1 MAFDAKT
8 FVAGLPN
15 LPGVYRMLGKQGDA
29 LYVGKARDLKKRV
42 ASYFQKQA
50 QSPRIE
56 MMLSQVASMEVTAT
70 RSEAE
75 ALLLE
80 NNLIKSLNPR
90 YNILF
95 RDDKS
100 YPYLMV
106 TGHQYPRLGFHR
118 GAKDKKHR
126 YFGPFPHAY
135 AVRESIQLLQR
146 VFRLRTCE
154 DTVFENRSRPCLLHQ
169 IQRCTAPCT
178 GKIAPEPYAEDVANA
193 VLFLEGREDDVIK
206 RLTEKMQR
214 ASEDKRYEQAAL
226 YRDQVRALARVQ
238 ARQYVESH
246 RGVDA
251 DVVACVIERGIAC
264 VNLVMIRGG
273 RHVGDRSFFPANA
286 EGAEPGEVIAAFL
299 EQHYLEQPLP
309 GLVVANAPVDIE
321 GLEVLNPSHGERRV
335 WLDMAHKNAEL
346 AIAQRVRDRTTQET
360 RMAALREVL
369 GLPEGANR
377 VECFDISHT
386 MGEATVASCV
396 VYDQQQMQ
404 KSEYR
409 RFNIRGI
416 TPGDDY
422 AAMRQ
427 VLERRYEKVTAEGG
441 KVPDLVLIDGGKG
454 QVGVARGVLA
464 DLGLHQLCVVGVA
477 KGPERKPGMEE
488 LIIESENRSLQLAP
502 SHPGLHLIQ
511 AIRDEAHRFAIVG
524 HRARRGKARTTSML
538 NEIPGIGAKRRQALI
553 EHFGGLRGVQA
564 AAIDDIAKVEGISRP
579 LAERIYR
586 HLHLITLSRIILIP
600 LIIGLYYLPFEW
612 LSDHEKNLAATIVF
626 ILAAATDW
634 LDGYLARRL
643 NQMSAFGEFLDPV
656 ADKLIVAGALI
667 VLVWLQRVDMLVALI
682 IIGREIAI
690 SALREWMAKVG
701 QAKSVAVAFIGKL
714 KTVSQMV
721 AIPLL
726 LYHEEL
732 MLGLPD
738 AQWLGT
744 VLINIAAVLT
754 AASMLYYLRKALP
767 HARVGG

>member
-1 MAFDAKT
+1 METLLPLGKRARFYTFYNEIIVFDPKLFDPKS

-15 LPGVYRMLGKQGDA
+15 LPGVYRMLGKEGDA

-56 MMLSQVASMEVTAT
+56 MMLSQVAAMEVTAT
-70 RSEAE
+70 RSEGE

-106 TGHQYPRLGFHR
+106 TGHEYPRLGFHR

-154 DTVFENRSRPCLLHQ
+154 DTVFDNRSRPCLLHQ
-169 IQRCTAPCT
+169 IHRCTAPCT
-178 GKIAPEPYAEDVANA
+178 GKIAPEVYADDVANA
-193 VLFLEGREDDVIK
+193 ILFLEGREDDVI
-206 RLTEKMQR
+206 RGLTEKMQR
-214 ASEDKRYEQAAL
+214 AADERHYEQAAI
-226 YRDQVRALARVQ
+226 YRDQIRALARVQ

-251 DVVACVIERGIAC
+251 DVVTCVIERGIAC
-264 VNLVMIRGG
+264 VNLVMIRAG

-286 EGAEPGEVIAAFL
+286 EGAEPAEVVAAFL

-309 GLVVANAPVDIE
+309 GLVITSEPVE
-321 GLEVLNPSHGERRV
+321 LENLQTVTPSHGERKV
-335 WLDMAHKNAEL
+335 WLDMARKNALL
-346 AIAQRVRDRTTQET
+346 AIAQHVRDRATQET
-360 RMAALREVL
+360 RLAALREVL
-369 GLPEGANR
+369 GLPEGAAR
-377 VECFDISHT
+377 IECFDISHT

-396 VYDQQQMQ
+396 VYDRQQMQ

-427 VLERRYEKVTAEGG
+427 VLERRYERVTAEAG
-441 KVPDLVLIDGGKG
+441 KVPDLVLIDGGRG
-454 QVGVARGVLA
+454 QVGVARAALA
-464 DLGLHQLCVVGVA
+464 DLGLHQVCVVGVA
-477 KGPERKPGMEE
+477 KGPERKPGLEE
-488 LIIESENRSLQLAP
+488 LIIESESRSLQLAP

-524 HRARRGKARTTSML
+524 HRARRGKKRTTSML

-564 AAIDDIAKVEGISRP
+564 AAVDDIAKVEGISRP

-586 HLHLITLSRIILIP
+586 HLHDS
-600 LIIGLYYLPFEW
+600 
-612 LSDHEKNLAATIVF
+612 
-626 ILAAATDW
+626 AAA
-634 LDGYLARRL
+634 
-643 NQMSAFGEFLDPV
+643 
-656 ADKLIVAGALI
+656 
-667 VLVWLQRVDMLVALI
+667 
-682 IIGREIAI
+682 
-690 SALREWMAKVG
+690 
-701 QAKSVAVAFIGKL
+701 
-714 KTVSQMV
+714 
-721 AIPLL
+721 
-726 LYHEEL
+726 
-732 MLGLPD
+732 
-738 AQWLGT
+738 
-744 VLINIAAVLT
+744 
-754 AASMLYYLRKALP
+754 
-767 HARVGG
+767 

>member
-1 MAFDAKT
+1 MPLGKRAKFYT
-8 FVAGLPN
+8 FYNGFIVFEAKSFVAGLPN
-15 LPGVYRMLGKQGDA
+15 LPGVYRMLGKDGEA

-42 ASYFQKQA
+42 ASYFTKQA

-56 MMLSQVASMEVTAT
+56 MMLSQVALMEVTAT
-70 RSEAE
+70 RSEGE

-80 NNLIKSLNPR
+80 NNLIKSLAPR

-100 YPYLMV
+100 YPYLMI
-106 TGHQYPRLGFHR
+106 TGHEYPRLGFHR
-118 GAKDKKHR
+118 GARDRKHR

-169 IQRCTAPCT
+169 IHRCTAPCV
-178 GKIAPEPYAEDVANA
+178 GKIAPQVYAEDVANA
-193 VLFLEGREDDVIK
+193 VLFLEGREDDVI
-206 RLTEKMQR
+206 RGLTERMQR
-214 ASEDKRYEQAAL
+214 AADERHYEQAAI
-226 YRDQVRALARVQ
+226 YRDQVHALARVQ

-251 DVVACVIERGIAC
+251 DVVACVIEGGIAC
-264 VNLVMIRGG
+264 VNLVMIRAG

-286 EGAEPGEVIAAFL
+286 EGAEPAEVVAAFL

-309 GLVVANAPVDIE
+309 GLVIASEPVELENVHVAT
-321 GLEVLNPSHGERRV
+321 PSHGERKV
-335 WLDMAHKNAEL
+335 WLDMARKNAEL

-360 RMAALREVL
+360 RLQALREAL
-369 GLPEGANR
+369 GLPEGAGR
-377 VECFDISHT
+377 IECFDISHT

-396 VYDQQQMQ
+396 VYDRQQMQ

-409 RFNIRGI
+409 RFNIRGV

-422 AAMRQ
+422 GAMRQ
-427 VLERRYEKVTAEGG
+427 VLERRYGRVTAEGG

-454 QVGVARGVLA
+454 QVSVARSVLA

-488 LIIESENRSLQLAP
+488 LIIESESRSLQLAP

-511 AIRDEAHRFAIVG
+511 AIRDEAHRFAVVG
-524 HRARRGKARTTSML
+524 HRARRGKSRTTSML

-586 HLHLITLSRIILIP
+586 HLHES
-600 LIIGLYYLPFEW
+600 
-612 LSDHEKNLAATIVF
+612 
-626 ILAAATDW
+626 AAA
-634 LDGYLARRL
+634 
-643 NQMSAFGEFLDPV
+643 
-656 ADKLIVAGALI
+656 
-667 VLVWLQRVDMLVALI
+667 
-682 IIGREIAI
+682 
-690 SALREWMAKVG
+690 
-701 QAKSVAVAFIGKL
+701 
-714 KTVSQMV
+714 
-721 AIPLL
+721 
-726 LYHEEL
+726 
-732 MLGLPD
+732 
-738 AQWLGT
+738 
-744 VLINIAAVLT
+744 
-754 AASMLYYLRKALP
+754 
-767 HARVGG
+767 

>member
-1 MAFDAKT
+1 MAFDAKA

-15 LPGVYRMLGKQGDA
+15 LPGVYRMLGAAGEA

-42 ASYFQKQA
+42 ASYFNKTLA
-50 QSPRIE
+50 SPRIE
-56 MMLSQVASMEVTAT
+56 MMVSQVAAIEVTAT
-70 RSEAE
+70 RSEGE

-80 NNLIKSLNPR
+80 NNLIKSLAPR

-100 YPYLMV
+100 YPYLVV
-106 TGHQYPRLGFHR
+106 TGHRYPRLGFHR
-118 GAKDKKHR
+118 GAKDRRHR

-154 DTVFENRSRPCLLHQ
+154 DSVFENRSRPCLLHQ

-178 GKIAPEPYAEDVANA
+178 GKISPEAYAEDVANA
-193 VLFLEGREDDVIK
+193 MLFLEGREDDVIQK
-206 RLTEKMQR
+206 LNSKMHA
-214 ASEDKRYEQAAL
+214 ASEKQRYEEAGA

-238 ARQYVESH
+238 ARQYVESN

-251 DVVACVIERGIAC
+251 DVVACEIEGGIAC

-273 RHVGDRSFFPANA
+273 RHVGDRSFFPSNA
-286 EGAEPGEVIAAFL
+286 EGAAAAEVVGAFL

-309 GLVVANAPVDIE
+309 GLIVVGEEIE
-321 GLEVLNPSHGERRV
+321 ISYENTQVIHPSHGERRV
-335 WLDMAHKNAEL
+335 WLDMAHKNAQL
-346 AIAQRVRDRTTQET
+346 AIAQRVRDRATQET
-360 RMAALREVL
+360 RLLALRETL
-369 GLPEGANR
+369 GLPEGAGR
-377 VECFDISHT
+377 IECFDISHT

-396 VYDQQQMQ
+396 VYDRGQMQ

-427 VLERRYEKVTAEGG
+427 VLARRYERVTAEGG
-441 KVPDLVLIDGGKG
+441 KIPDLVLIDGGKG
-454 QVGVARGVLA
+454 QVGAARAALA
-464 DLGLHQLCVVGVA
+464 DLGLHQACVVGVA
-477 KGPERKPGMEE
+477 KGPERKPGQEE
-488 LIIESENRSLQLAP
+488 LIVEAEARTLELAP

-538 NEIPGIGAKRRQALI
+538 TEIPGIGAKRRQALI

-586 HLHLITLSRIILIP
+586 HLHEGGEAR
-600 LIIGLYYLPFEW
+600 
-612 LSDHEKNLAATIVF
+612 AAM
-626 ILAAATDW
+626 
-634 LDGYLARRL
+634 G
-643 NQMSAFGEFLDPV
+643 SA
-656 ADKLIVAGALI
+656 
-667 VLVWLQRVDMLVALI
+667 
-682 IIGREIAI
+682 
-690 SALREWMAKVG
+690 
-701 QAKSVAVAFIGKL
+701 
-714 KTVSQMV
+714 
-721 AIPLL
+721 
-726 LYHEEL
+726 
-732 MLGLPD
+732 
-738 AQWLGT
+738 
-744 VLINIAAVLT
+744 
-754 AASMLYYLRKALP
+754 
-767 HARVGG
+767 